1 MSVEEKVQETCDA
14 CGCYAE
20 IGTIIGEGDDRLD
33 LEVSAANETEAR
45 ARLAEFIQLAHQVS
59 SEVAI
64 SEQLQ
69 AVAEGVLIKAR
80 IQFTCTAEKL
90 IFEMRARVLG

>member
-45 ARLAEFIQLAHQVS
+45 ARLVEFIQLAHQVS

-69 AVAEGVLIKAR
+69 TVAEGVLIKAR